1 MLADQSNH
9 FTICVTQ
16 IIVLSALNSR
26 TAACQLYLNEAG
38 IKKFSGMY
46 L

>member
-9 FTICVTQ
+9 FTIYVRQ
-16 IIVLSALNSR
+16 IIVLSTLNSR
-26 TAACQLYLNEAG
+26 SAACQLYLNEAG
-38 IKKFSGMY
+38 KKKFSGMY